1 MNVFAT
7 IIGGILGPVLN
18 WFIGLVIA
26 AVIKIITLSIS
37 AGIPNWLVNVSN
49 DTTTS
54 VGAVLS
60 AASMVTLRDINM
72 IFQKT
77 AFGVMGIMTG
87 FEVIHQALDLREL
100 KLEPFLKIAF
110 KVLIVKMLIDSSFD
124 IMLLI
129 ESLFFNILS
138 KADVQ
143 SIVNMATRD
152 VVITGLKMA
161 PFLELIYIL
170 GILVSMIQVGVVV
183 FLRRM
188 EILVLIVVSPIAFAF
203 LVSDEYREVGKK
215 FIRTFAAVCFQG
227 VVIFMICALYIY
239 TLEIFQEGFTACFSS
254 IGLCIMISKSLAV
267 SRSVIT

>member
-1 MNVFAT
+1 MNAFAS
-7 IIGGILGPVLN
+7 IIGGILGPVVN
-18 WFIGLVIA
+18 WFIGIIIA
-26 AVIKIITLSIS
+26 AFIKIITLSIS

-49 DTTTS
+49 DTTATISS
-54 VGAVLS
+54 VLP

-77 AFGVMGIMTG
+77 AFGVMGIMVG
-87 FEVIHQALDLREL
+87 FELVQQALNIREI
-100 KLEPFLKIAF
+100 KLEPFLKIIF
-110 KVLIVKMLIDSSFD
+110 KILLVKMLIDSSFD

-138 KADVQ
+138 KTDIQ
-143 SIVNMATRD
+143 RIVSMATRD

-161 PFLELIYIL
+161 PLLELIYIL
-170 GILVSMIQVGVVV
+170 GILVAMIQVGVVI

-203 LVSDEYREVGKK
+203 LVSEEYRDIGKK

-227 VVIFMICALYIY
+227 IIIFMMCALYIY
-239 TLEIFQEGFTACFSS
+239 TLEIFKEGFTACFSS
-254 IGLCIMISKSLAV
+254 IGLCIIISKSLAV